1 MYSDPILEEK
11 WRVQKQMAKEANYD
25 LKKLMEN
32 SKKTVEKLFKEKGW
46 ELKYSKR
53 KGGYIK

>member
-32 SKKTVEKLFKEKGW
+32 SKKTVEKLFKEKDW
-46 ELKYSKR
+46 VLKYSKR